1 MALHAQTRFVQTG
14 VRIAVAGLV
23 ATAVAIGIGRFAFT
37 PLLPMMQAD
46 KGISLAAGGWLAS
59 ANYLGYLLGALMPL
73 AIRMPAAISIRAG
86 VLIIGAATLGM
97 GLADGFLAWI
107 LLRTIAGIAC
117 AWIMI
122 FAFAWSLERLAP
134 LRRPFLNALVFAGVG
149 AGIAVVGVLC
159 ILFMRADVT
168 SAQAWM
174 LLGLVTFA
182 CTAATWSTF
191 APNGNSAPC
200 DAGFLSASPGWNREW
215 AWLVFCFGASGFGY
229 IIPATF
235 LPVMAKQIVN
245 DPLVFG
251 LSWPIFGAAVLGSTL
266 LAASLSTV
274 VGSLRL
280 WMASQLVMAFGVL
293 LPDFWPGVGGI
304 VISALCVGGTFM
316 VITLLAMQEARKAAS
331 PNPERLMAAMTSAFA
346 AGQIA
351 GPICVSLVAGDDGK
365 FSAALFAAVLLLL
378 ISACVLYRVDLINSR
393 LLERRIPDFR

>member
-1 MALHAQTRFVQTG
+1 MVLRAQTRFVQTG

-46 KGISLAAGGWLAS
+46 AGISLAAGGWLAS
-59 ANYLGYLLGALMPL
+59 ANYLGYLLGALLPL
-73 AIRMPAAISIRAG
+73 AIRMPAANSIRAAL
-86 VLIIGAATLGM
+86 LIIGAATLAM
-97 GLADGFLAWI
+97 GLVESFVAWI
-107 LLRTIAGIAC
+107 LLRTLAGIAC
-117 AWIMI
+117 AWIVI
-122 FAFAWSLERLAP
+122 FAFAWSLTRLAP
-134 LRRPFLNALVFAGVG
+134 LRRPFLAALVFAGVG
-149 AGIAVVGVLC
+149 VGIAVVGVLC
-159 ILFMRADVT
+159 IVFMLAGVT

-174 LLGLVTFA
+174 LLGLMTFV
-182 CTAATWSTF
+182 CSATTWTTF
-191 APNGNSAPC
+191 APSGSSAPG
-200 DAGFLSASPGWNREW
+200 AANFLSGTPGWNREW
-215 AWLVFCFGASGFGY
+215 DWLVFCFGASGFGY

-245 DPLVFG
+245 DPLIFG

-266 LAASLSTV
+266 LASSLSRI

-293 LPDFWPGVGGI
+293 VPDFWPGIGGI
-304 VISALCVGGTFM
+304 VISALCIGGTFM

-351 GPICVSLVAGDDGK
+351 GPICVSFVASDGGN
-365 FSAALFAAVLLLL
+365 FSAALFAAGLLLS
-378 ISACVLYRVDLINSR
+378 ISAWILYRVDLINSR